1 MKSKSAKP
9 RRLRGQARRPPDRAP
24 PVPPE
29 GRAEEVLGGRAHAV
43 QGWYPLGHGDSALLQ
58 EPVFA
63 ELGKKYGKSSAQ
75 VILRWHVQSGFVTIP
90 GSKNPAHIRD
100 NFDLFDFA
108 LTDEETGRIAALDK
122 GARYF
127 TCTPELLEKFA
138 AFVPDVD
145 GQK

>member
-1 MKSKSAKP
+1 MA
-9 RRLRGQARRPPDRAP
+9 
-24 PVPPE
+24 
-29 GRAEEVLGGRAHAV
+29 AERIAV

-63 ELGKKYGKSSAQ
+63 ERQEVSKSSAQ
-75 VILRWHVQSGFVTIP
+75 TILRRHVHSGFVTIP
-90 GSKNPAHIRD
+90 GSKNPARIRD

-108 LTDEETGRIAALDK
+108 LTDEEIGRIAALDK
-122 GARYF
+122 EARYF